1 MQTRKLLP
9 VTLFA
14 IAMAYLEAA
23 VVVYLR
29 QLSGLELTVV
39 APAAF
44 DPFTGTVEVGRE
56 LATVVMLLTL
66 SWAAGQRLQS
76 RMGFFLVSFGVWD
89 IFYYVWL
96 RVLTGWPATLL
107 DRDILFLIPLPWWGP
122 VLAPVLIALGMTAL
136 GAWLVRLVDQGKPWR
151 LHPLQWTMMTGGL
164 FIMLYTFMADALAAL
179 PTDAETLSMMEPTA
193 FRWPLFLIGLGIG
206 LLALWGKR
214 TQRSGETTSVPTPE
228 TEQAHRVHNS

>member
-9 VTLFA
+9 VILFA
-14 IAMAYLEAA
+14 VAMAYLEAA

-39 APAAF
+39 APGAF

-66 SWAAGQRLQS
+66 SWAAGRRHQS

-96 RVLTGWPATLL
+96 RVLTGWPHTLL
-107 DRDILFLIPLPWWGP
+107 SIHVLLGWETFIKPRSSNANLPSHDHRQVSRNTAQAWDGARNRCMM
-122 VLAPVLIALGMTAL
+122 VKRLLTANIDVYIHSTNRGCAHEHRAQTRFSTLAV
-136 GAWLVRLVDQGKPWR
+136 W
-151 LHPLQWTMMTGGL
+151 
-164 FIMLYTFMADALAAL
+164 
-179 PTDAETLSMMEPTA
+179 
-193 FRWPLFLIGLGIG
+193 
-206 LLALWGKR
+206 
-214 TQRSGETTSVPTPE
+214 
-228 TEQAHRVHNS
+228 